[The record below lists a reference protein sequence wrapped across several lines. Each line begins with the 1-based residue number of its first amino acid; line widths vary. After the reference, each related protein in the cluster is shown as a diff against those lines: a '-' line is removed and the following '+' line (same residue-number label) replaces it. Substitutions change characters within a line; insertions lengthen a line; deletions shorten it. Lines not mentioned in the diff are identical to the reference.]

1 MKFLLSR
8 LRIGEKIGLG
18 FGLVGA
24 ILVVII
30 WQYDTTLHQVLAEYQ
45 ELQERPLAKK
55 FQAQAIANAL
65 LAAGQAKETYLARPN
80 PQLVAEFNRQL
91 DAGIEQTR
99 LLGRVDPDG
108 AVAATQIEALIEGFR
123 QRFLAMAE
131 AWQIK
136 GLDENSGL
144 QGAFRKRVHV
154 LQQLAGQYEVS
165 DLYITLLQI
174 RRGEKDIALRRG
186 LGYLDQVRGRLD
198 ELQALAMTKSLAPDF
213 RDRLLGEIQGYR
225 REFEEYAARA
235 LAGQDVE
242 GGKGSYREAAHRMEE
257 LIQSQYVPNMEARV
271 LSLRRREKDYL
282 LRLDTVYVERLQ
294 SEVRELRQQ
303 IDGSGLAREAKTSL
317 VTMIG
322 DYERDFL
329 ALVEQNRRLDRL
341 TAEMRLVADQV
352 FAIVKATRTQAEQS
366 ARRLTAEVNAR
377 ATRDSTLMSWLALV
391 ASALGVVIALVIT
404 RRITRPVLRIAG
416 FLDQL
421 AMEDPTER
429 IPTRAGSR
437 DEIDAM
443 AASVNQ
449 LADNKA
455 RLLAWWKAS
464 MAEMTAAKERLAGSK
479 PGASDPL

>member
-1 MKFLLSR
+1 
-8 LRIGEKIGLG
+8 
-18 FGLVGA
+18 
-24 ILVVII
+24 
-30 WQYDTTLHQVLAEYQ
+30 
-45 ELQERPLAKK
+45 
-55 FQAQAIANAL
+55 
-65 LAAGQAKETYLARPN
+65 
-80 PQLVAEFNRQL
+80 
-91 DAGIEQTR
+91 
-99 LLGRVDPDG
+99 
-108 AVAATQIEALIEGFR
+108 
-123 QRFLAMAE
+123 
-131 AWQIK
+131 
-136 GLDENSGL
+136 
-144 QGAFRKRVHV
+144 
-154 LQQLAGQYEVS
+154 
-165 DLYITLLQI
+165 
-174 RRGEKDIALRRG
+174 
-186 LGYLDQVRGRLD
+186 
-198 ELQALAMTKSLAPDF
+198 
-213 RDRLLGEIQGYR
+213 
-225 REFEEYAARA
+225 
-235 LAGQDVE
+235 
-242 GGKGSYREAAHRMEE
+242 MEE
-257 LIQSQYVPNMEARV
+257 LIQSQYVPNMEVRV

-294 SEVRELRQQ
+294 SEVRELQRE
-303 IDGSGLAREAKTSL
+303 IDGSGLAQEAKTSL

-329 ALVEQNRRLDRL
+329 ALVEQNRRLDQL

-391 ASALGVVIALVIT
+391 ASVLGVVIALVIT

>member
-198 ELQALAMTKSLAPDF
+198 ELQALAMT
-213 RDRLLGEIQGYR
+213 
-225 REFEEYAARA
+225 
-235 LAGQDVE
+235 
-242 GGKGSYREAAHRMEE
+242 
-257 LIQSQYVPNMEARV
+257 
-271 LSLRRREKDYL
+271 
-282 LRLDTVYVERLQ
+282 
-294 SEVRELRQQ
+294 
-303 IDGSGLAREAKTSL
+303 
-317 VTMIG
+317 
-322 DYERDFL
+322 
-329 ALVEQNRRLDRL
+329 
-341 TAEMRLVADQV
+341 
-352 FAIVKATRTQAEQS
+352 
-366 ARRLTAEVNAR
+366 
-377 ATRDSTLMSWLALV
+377 
-391 ASALGVVIALVIT
+391 T
-404 RRITRPVLRIAG
+404 RRWR
-416 FLDQL
+416 
-421 AMEDPTER
+421 
-429 IPTRAGSR
+429 
-437 DEIDAM
+437 
-443 AASVNQ
+443 
-449 LADNKA
+449 
-455 RLLAWWKAS
+455 
-464 MAEMTAAKERLAGSK
+464 
-479 PGASDPL
+479 